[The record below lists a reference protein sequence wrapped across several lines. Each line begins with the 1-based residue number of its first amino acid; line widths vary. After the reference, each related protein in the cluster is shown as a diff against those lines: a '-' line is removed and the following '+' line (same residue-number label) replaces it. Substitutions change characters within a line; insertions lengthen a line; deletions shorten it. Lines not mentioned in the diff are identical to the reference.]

1 MDFYI
6 PHLCRFT
13 VAAQGG
19 FFMRDTVQ
27 NLKLTHNIVLCGLM
41 GALAIVLNYTTSIF
55 ITDYIR
61 IGFSGLPNRVIDYLL
76 GPYVGAIFGGVMD
89 VLKYITKP
97 AGGSFFPGYTISAML
112 GGLIYGSL
120 LYKKPIRIWRVLSA
134 EFLAKLFVNCGLNTL
149 WLKIMYGSAFWAILP
164 TRALKNLIMLPID
177 TAILFFMLTFISKLV
192 ALPEFNKFSHNK

>member
-1 MDFYI
+1 MQKIKKIYI
-6 PHLCRFT
+6 ESIKE
-13 VAAQGG
+13 
-19 FFMRDTVQ
+19 M
-27 NLKLTHNIVLCGLM
+27 KLTHNLVLCGLM

-76 GPYVGAIFGGVMD
+76 GPGVGAIFGGVMD
-89 VLKYITKP
+89 ILKYFTKP
-97 AGGSFFPGYTISAML
+97 AGGSFFPGYTLSAIL

-120 LYKKPIRIWRVLSA
+120 LYNKPVKLWRVLAA

-149 WLKIMYGSAFWAILP
+149 WLKIMYGNAFWAILP

-177 TAILFFMLTFISKLV
+177 TAILFFVLTFVSKLITM
-192 ALPEFNKFSHNK
+192 PEFSKFKGKK